1 MFKKFIA
8 AVLFALTIAGIVVFV
23 SMRSLYA
30 PIENLTEP
38 ALIEVTTGSSLS
50 RVTRKLNE
58 AGLLQSPLLFN
69 LLARL
74 RGVENSIKA
83 GEYELEPGLS
93 PALLLDKL
101 VQGDS
106 LQYRVTL
113 VEGWTFREALEA
125 IWRSEKVL
133 VNLRE
138 VSLAEIAERMG
149 LDTDNPEG
157 LIYPDTY
164 FYTAGTSDLEIL
176 KKAHTTLN
184 RVLESEWNSR
194 LGALPIDNSYQALI
208 LASIIEKESAVGS
221 ERGHI
226 AGVFVRRLETGMRLQ
241 SDPTVIYGMGD
252 VFDGDIRRKD
262 LSTTT
267 PYNTYRIDGLP
278 PTPIALAGIESIHA
292 SLNPLLSDYLYF
304 VAKGDGSHYFS
315 STLQEH
321 NEAVGRFQ
329 LRPDSK

>member
-1 MFKKFIA
+1 MFKKLIA
-8 AVLFALTIAGIVVFV
+8 ASLLALTIAGIVLFV

-38 ALIEVTTGSSLS
+38 ALIDVTVGSSLS
-50 RVTRKLNE
+50 RVTRTLDE

-69 LLARL
+69 LLARF

-93 PALLLDKL
+93 PASLLDKL

-106 LQYRVTL
+106 LQYRITL

-133 VNLRE
+133 VSLRE
-138 VSLAEIAERMG
+138 ASLADIAELMD

-157 LIYPDTY
+157 LLYPDTY
-164 FYTAGTSDLEIL
+164 FYTAGTSDLDIL

-184 RVLESEWNSR
+184 NVLDSEWNSR
-194 LGALPIDNSYQALI
+194 LGALPIDNRYQALI
-208 LASIIEKESAVGS
+208 LASIIEKESAAAS

-241 SDPTVIYGMGD
+241 SDPTVIYGMGA
-252 VFDGDIRRKD
+252 VFDGNIRRED
-262 LSTTT
+262 LRATT
-267 PYNTYRIDGLP
+267 PYNTYRINGLP
-278 PTPIALAGIESIHA
+278 PTPIALAGVESIHA

-315 STLQEH
+315 SSLKEH

-329 LRPDSK
+329 LRPNSQ